1 MNHERRL
8 SRYGKMRA
16 SFDSEGTSLGPSPPQ
31 SPPRSTRG
39 GHGGHSH
46 PMYYVQSPSRE
57 SFTFNEGDS
66 LSQSYARSTPSGSP
80 LASPLHHKS
89 YGTKAHNQEVH
100 QFNNVPGSNNPKPGS
115 RRVLPQPANSGAPA
129 GKKGYQPWNA
139 NTIQEEEAQ
148 MPSEKR
154 TMSRWLIVLLA
165 VVASLVFIFIVGLIF
180 WLVCRPS
187 SPVVS
192 VKSIEF
198 QTFLLAEGTDQSG
211 VPTQVL
217 TINCTTKLVFQ
228 NPSKYFG
235 FHVSPTQMD
244 MTYQQLHVGEG
255 EAKKFYQKKQ
265 STGTIVVSVHA
276 NKVPVYGAGPSLTS
290 LFSNEQ
296 GVPLQLEI
304 NVNSRANVV
313 WRIVRPKYTRSI
325 TCNISV
331 DPSKNGNLKLL
342 QKKCMPS

>member
-39 GHGGHSH
+39 GHGGHPH

-66 LSQSYARSTPSGSP
+66 LSQSYARSTPSASP

-89 YGTKAHNQEVH
+89 YATKGHQQEVH
-100 QFNNVPGSNNPKPGS
+100 HFSNVAGSNNSKPGS
-115 RRVLPQPANSGAPA
+115 RRVLPQPANISAPT

-139 NTIQEEEAQ
+139 STIDEEEEQ

-187 SPVVS
+187 APVVS
-192 VKSIEF
+192 VKNIQF
-198 QTFLLAEGTDQSG
+198 QNFLLAEGTDLTG
-211 VPTQVL
+211 VPTNVL
-217 TINCTTKLVFQ
+217 TINATTTLVFQ

-235 FHVSPTQMD
+235 FHVSPTHTD
-244 MTYQQLHVGEG
+244 MTFQQLKVAEG
-255 EAKKFYQKKQ
+255 QAKKFYQKKQ
-265 STGTIVVSVHA
+265 STGTIVVSVKA
-276 NKVPVYGAGPSLTS
+276 SKIPVYGAGPSLTG
-290 LFSNEQ
+290 LFSNGQ
-296 GVPLQLEI
+296 GVPLELQI

-325 TCNISV
+325 TCDIVV
-331 DPSKNGNLKLL
+331 DSSKTGNLKLL
-342 QKKCMPS
+342 QKKCKPS